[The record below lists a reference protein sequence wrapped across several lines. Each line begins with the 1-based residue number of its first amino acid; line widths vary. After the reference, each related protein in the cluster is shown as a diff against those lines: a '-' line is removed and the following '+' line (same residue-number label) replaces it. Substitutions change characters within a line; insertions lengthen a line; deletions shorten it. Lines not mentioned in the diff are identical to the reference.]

1 MPITTL
7 MAVIIAAVVIS
18 LVLLCCLLLDK
29 KIPPFSWLHRL
40 KEKEG
45 MIWPYAV
52 WSGMQNTNR
61 KRKSAFR
68 PRGNSPSAKH
78 FTHVFLLFY
87 TIFSNFRSVI
97 RPESYDFY
105 ILSQTARFFNRF
117 KNIEITEI
125 LFSSHNR
132 MKPEVY
138 NRRKTRNVTDR
149 WKLSTTE
156 TINGSR
162 KKTWRKLEILWDKW

>member
-1 MPITTL
+1 MVFYSPDP
-7 MAVIIAAVVIS
+7 VPSPGHRII
-18 LVLLCCLLLDK
+18 
-29 KIPPFSWLHRL
+29 
-40 KEKEG
+40 
-45 MIWPYAV
+45 
-52 WSGMQNTNR
+52 
-61 KRKSAFR
+61 
-68 PRGNSPSAKH
+68 
-78 FTHVFLLFY
+78 
-87 TIFSNFRSVI
+87 
-97 RPESYDFY
+97 
-105 ILSQTARFFNRF
+105 FNRF

-162 KKTWRKLEILWDKW
+162 KKT